1 MTNWKIYHHVGE
13 GLAGTEAEIPTLGI
27 LVNAAKNDIRIC
39 GCGERLL
46 TF

>member
-1 MTNWKIYHHVGE
+1 MTNWKIYHHLGE
-13 GLAGTEAEIPTLGI
+13 GIAETEAEIPSNEARNDLG
-27 LVNAAKNDIRIC
+27 IC